1 MFSSLKMI
9 FKWNSS
15 KPSESNISKKSLLL
29 IAFTNALQDV
39 LFWNNLWLSL
49 LFILY
54 FHITFIALFYRQ
66 FNILQIICGFS
77 ILIVCVDAF
86 EAWLKYK
93 HRTTC
98 LKRLAQNGNNQLS
111 QSLFRVSQWIN
122 KQCINYIE
130 LRENNPTKAFLL
142 MEIMFGMIFII
153 GRYTNGYILTYLFS
167 MLLIFLNKL
176 IPPLKRVINRLRQT
190 AESDFELE
198 GLVPDASAENLDLLS
213 IEPEIQI
220 MFDEKQSLDYWK
232 PEDLPIEDASDSSDN
247 SSSLV
252 TNLSMEKLQTL
263 DKDVDV
269 TDSSEEEYIPEGQH
283 EKFRSSMEV
292 QPVGSWSSSAYNA
305 LSALGGAVS
314 NIVYS
319 SNSEIKRKRVS
330 SVDSSDGFEMVD
342 KNDIL

>member
-1 MFSSLKMI
+1 MFSSIKKI
-9 FKWNSS
+9 FKWNST
-15 KPSESNISKKSLLL
+15 KPTESNMSKKSLLL
-29 IAFTNALQDV
+29 VAFTNALQDV

-54 FHITFIALFYRQ
+54 FHLTFIALFYRQ
-66 FNILQIICGFS
+66 FNLMQIICGFT
-77 ILIVCVDAF
+77 ILIVSVDAI

-98 LKRLAQNGNNQLS
+98 LKRLAQNDNNQLS
-111 QSLFRVSQWIN
+111 QSVFKMSQWIN
-122 KQCINYIE
+122 NKFFNYID

-142 MEIMFGMIFII
+142 MEIIFGAIFII
-153 GRYTNGYILTYLFS
+153 GRYTNGYILTYSFS
-167 MLLIFLNKL
+167 MILIFLNKL

-213 IEPEIQI
+213 IEPEVQPLY
-220 MFDEKQSLDYWK
+220 DEKQSLDYWK

-252 TNLSMEKLQTL
+252 TNLSMEKLQNL
-263 DKDVDV
+263 DKDVEV
-269 TDSSEEEYIPEGQH
+269 TDSSEEEYIPQEQH

-292 QPVGSWSSSAYNA
+292 QPVGSWSNSAYNA

-319 SNSEIKRKRVS
+319 PNAETKRKRVS
-330 SVDSSDGFEMVD
+330 SIDSSDGFEMVD